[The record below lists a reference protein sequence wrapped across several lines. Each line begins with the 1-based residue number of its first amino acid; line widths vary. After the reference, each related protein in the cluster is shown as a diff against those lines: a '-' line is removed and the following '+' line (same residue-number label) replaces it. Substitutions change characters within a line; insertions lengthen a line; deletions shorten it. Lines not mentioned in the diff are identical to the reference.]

1 MRLYLFIYVYII
13 YFSKHMYTYA
23 HLYVNVCAFKNTIDA
38 TFIGGSVHF
47 TTLRYFAFKILL
59 LRVLSDQR

>member
-1 MRLYLFIYVYII
+1 
-13 YFSKHMYTYA
+13 MYTYA